1 MRSTGNVLGHRR
13 PTDGAVRSWLLGLRP
28 RLVVA
33 FVLVSLISGA
43 AVAAASYRQAR
54 NIVLEKTQDQF
65 ADRTRENLERLSPP
79 PRLPPDQ
86 QELERL
92 GDVVGGLAVY
102 GDLRSSFRPVTL
114 DRVPPQ
120 LRRAVRQRDRLVIER
135 IELDGRRYVLAGA
148 ELRDSVGQ
156 PTGIEVYGVQDLAPE
171 QATVDRLAR
180 SAAVILLLALLPA
193 VLLALGAAAGVLRP
207 VRDLR
212 RAARRLAEGR
222 LDTRLRARG
231 SDELSELVRTFN
243 TMAGKLEH
251 NVGELRRME
260 ANGRRF
266 VADVSHELRTPLT
279 AMTAVTEALE
289 EEAVTLDGDA
299 AIAARIVSTETR
311 KLRQLVENLIEISRF
326 DAGGAVLRL
335 ERADVAMAV
344 SATLAAR
351 GWTGTV
357 HTDLPAGI
365 LAELDRRRLDVIVAN
380 LVGNALG
387 HGAEPVTVA
396 LRTAAPGHVLV
407 TVTDRGPGLAPEILP
422 HVFERFY
429 KADLARTRSEGSGL
443 GLAIAWENARLHGG
457 TLEAGN
463 GPDGGAQFTL
473 RLPARRP
480 GSPPAP
486 VSAGSASTGAASTS
500 PASVGPASARHPD
513 AGRPA

>member
-1 MRSTGNVLGHRR
+1 VTGDVSVPGHRR
-13 PTDGAVRSWLLGLRP
+13 PPDGLARSWLLGLRP

-33 FVLVSLISGA
+33 FVLVSLLSGA
-43 AVAAASYRQAR
+43 TVAAASYRQAR

-65 ADRTRENLERLSPP
+65 ADRTRENLEALDPP
-79 PRLPPDQ
+79 PQLPPDQ

-92 GDVVGGLAVY
+92 GDAVNGLAVY
-102 GDLRSSFRPVTL
+102 GNRRSSFRPVTL

-120 LRRAVRQRDRLVIER
+120 LRRAVRQRDRLVVQR

-148 ELRDSVGQ
+148 ELRDSLGQ
-156 PTGIEVYGVQDLAPE
+156 PTGIEMYGVQDLAPE
-171 QATVDRLAR
+171 QATIDRLAR
-180 SAAVILLLALLPA
+180 SAAAILLLALLPA

-231 SDELSELVRTFN
+231 SDELSDLVRTFN
-243 TMAGKLEH
+243 TMAGKLEY

-260 ANGRRF
+260 ANGRQF

-279 AMTAVTEALE
+279 AMVAVTDALE

-299 AIAARIVSTETR
+299 ATAARIVSGETR

-335 ERADVAMAV
+335 EEVNVAAVV
-344 SATLAAR
+344 SATLAGR
-351 GWTGTV
+351 GWTSTV

-365 LAELDRRRLDVIVAN
+365 MAELDRRRLDVIVAN

-387 HGAEPVTVA
+387 HGAPPVTIE
-396 LRTAAPGHVLV
+396 LRTVEPDQVVV
-407 TVTDRGPGLAPEILP
+407 TVTDSGSGLAAEILP

-429 KADLARTRSEGSGL
+429 KADSARTRSEGSGL
-443 GLAIAWENARLHGG
+443 GLAIAWENAHLHGG
-457 TLEAGN
+457 ALEAGN
-463 GPDGGAQFTL
+463 APDRGGQFTL
-473 RLPARRP
+473 RLPRHPQGPPVASGRADQAGTGRP
-480 GSPPAP
+480 G
-486 VSAGSASTGAASTS
+486 
-500 PASVGPASARHPD
+500 
-513 AGRPA
+513 